1 MYEIVSSGGIVMIF
15 ILILMTL
22 AMMIV
27 GERFWSLREKD
38 VIPSELKDQVI
49 SWSKSKHLDEK
60 HIAKLEEN
68 SPLGYVMSSALKNR
82 ALPREAIVETVE
94 DAGRHAIHK
103 MEKPLNWLSVIAEVS
118 PLLGLLGTVIG
129 MIKVFAA
136 INAQGVGDAAHL
148 ASGISQALITTAAG
162 LVVAIPAMLFHRH
175 FQTKIIDQGIVI
187 EKQVM
192 ELIDSISDDKKKK
205 K

>member
-1 MYEIVSSGGIVMIF
+1 MLEIVSSGGVVMIF

-27 GERFWSLREKD
+27 GERFWSLRDKD
-38 VIPSELKDQVI
+38 VIPSDLKDQVI
-49 SWSKSKHLDEK
+49 KWSKSKHLDEK
-60 HIAKLEEN
+60 HIRKLEQN

-82 ALPREAIVETVE
+82 ELPREAIVETVE
-94 DAGRHAIHK
+94 DAGRHAVHT

-136 INAQGVGDAAHL
+136 INANGVGDAAHL

-175 FQTKIIDQGIVI
+175 FKTKIIDQSIII

-192 ELIDSISDDKKKK
+192 DLIDSISAAKK
-205 K
+205 

>member
-1 MYEIVSSGGIVMIF
+1 MLEIVSSGGLVMIF
-15 ILILMTL
+15 ILILLTL

-27 GERFWSLREKD
+27 GERFWSLRDKD
-38 VIPSELKDQVI
+38 VIPSDLKDQVI
-49 SWSKSKHLDEK
+49 KWSKSKHLDTG
-60 HIAKLEEN
+60 HIEKLEQN
-68 SPLGYVMSSALKNR
+68 SPLGYVMASALRNR
-82 ALPREAIVETVE
+82 DLPRESIVETVE
-94 DAGRHAIHK
+94 DAGRHAVHK

-136 INAQGVGDAAHL
+136 INANGVGDAAHL
-148 ASGISQALITTAAG
+148 ASGISQALVTTAAG

-175 FQTKIIDQGIVI
+175 FKTKIIDQSIVI

-192 ELIDSISDDKKKK
+192 DLIDAISLTKK
-205 K
+205 

>member
-1 MYEIVSSGGIVMIF
+1 MLEIVSSGGIVMIF

-27 GERFWSLREKD
+27 GERFWSLRDKD
-38 VIPSELKDQVI
+38 VIPADLKDQVI
-49 SWSKSKHLDEK
+49 KWSKSKHLDAK
-60 HIAKLEEN
+60 HISQLEEN
-68 SPLGYVMSSALKNR
+68 SPLGYVMSSALRNR
-82 ALPREAIVETVE
+82 ELPREAIVETVE
-94 DAGRHAIHK
+94 DAGRHAVHK

-136 INAQGVGDAAHL
+136 INAHGVGDAAHL
-148 ASGISQALITTAAG
+148 ATGISQALITTAAG

-175 FQTKIIDQGIVI
+175 FKTKITDQTIVI
-187 EKQVM
+187 EQQVM
-192 ELIDSISDDKKKK
+192 DLIDSIDGSKK
-205 K
+205 

>member
-1 MYEIVSSGGIVMIF
+1 MLEIVSSGGLVMVF
-15 ILILMTL
+15 ILILMVL

-27 GERFWSLREKD
+27 GERFWSLRDKD
-38 VIPSELKDQVI
+38 VIPTDLKAQVVK
-49 SWSKSKHLDEK
+49 WSKSKHLDTK
-60 HIAKLEEN
+60 HLQKLEQN
-68 SPLGYVMSSALKNR
+68 SPLGYVMSSALRNR
-82 ALPREAIVETVE
+82 ELPRDAIVETVE

-136 INAQGVGDAAHL
+136 INANGVGDAAHL

-175 FQTKIIDQGIVI
+175 FKTKIIDQSIVI

-192 ELIDSISDDKKKK
+192 DLIDVIGENKK
-205 K
+205 

>member
-1 MYEIVSSGGIVMIF
+1 MLEIVSSGGIVMIF
-15 ILILMTL
+15 ILVLMTL

-27 GERFWSLREKD
+27 GERFWSLRDKE

-49 SWSKSKHLDEK
+49 KWSKSRHLDAK

-68 SPLGYVMSSALKNR
+68 SPLGYVMSSALKSR
-82 ALPREAIVETVE
+82 DLPRAAIVETVE
-94 DAGRHAIHK
+94 DAGRHAVHK
-103 MEKPLNWLSVIAEVS
+103 MEKPLNWLSVIAEVA

-136 INAQGVGDAAHL
+136 INVNGVGDAAHL

-175 FQTKIIDQGIVI
+175 FKTKIIDQTIII

-192 ELIDSISDDKKKK
+192 DLIDSIHENKK
-205 K
+205 

>member
-1 MYEIVSSGGIVMIF
+1 
-15 ILILMTL
+15 MTL
-22 AMMIV
+22 AMMII
-27 GERFWSLREKD
+27 GERFWSLRDKE
-38 VIPSELKDQVI
+38 VIPADLKTQVI
-49 SWSKSKHLDEK
+49 KWSKSKHLDAK

-68 SPLGYVMSSALKNR
+68 SALGYVMSSALKSRN
-82 ALPREAIVETVE
+82 LPRDAIVEIVE
-94 DAGRHAIHK
+94 DAGRHAVHK

-136 INAQGVGDAAHL
+136 INANGVGDAAHL

-175 FQTKIIDQGIVI
+175 FKTKIIDQTIVI
-187 EKQVM
+187 EKQVLD
-192 ELIDSISDDKKKK
+192 LIDSIHNDKK
-205 K
+205 

>member
-1 MYEIVSSGGIVMIF
+1 MLEIVSSGGVVMIF

-27 GERFWSLREKD
+27 GERFWSLRDKD
-38 VIPSELKDQVI
+38 VIPSDLKDQVI
-49 SWSKSKHLDEK
+49 KWSKSKHLDEK
-60 HIAKLEEN
+60 HIRKLEQN

-82 ALPREAIVETVE
+82 ELPREAIVETVE
-94 DAGRHAIHK
+94 DAGRHAIHT

-136 INAQGVGDAAHL
+136 INANGVGDAAHL

-175 FQTKIIDQGIVI
+175 FKTKIIDQSIII

-192 ELIDSISDDKKKK
+192 DLIDSISAAKK
-205 K
+205 

>member
-1 MYEIVSSGGIVMIF
+1 MLEIVTSGGIVMIF
-15 ILILMTL
+15 ILILMAL

-27 GERFWSLREKD
+27 GERFWSLRNKE
-38 VIPSELKDQVI
+38 VIPIELKGQVI
-49 SWSKSKHLDEK
+49 KWSKSKHLDSK

-82 ALPREAIVETVE
+82 GLPREAIVETVE

-136 INAQGVGDAAHL
+136 INANGVGDAAHL

-162 LVVAIPAMLFHRH
+162 LVVAIPAVMSHRH
-175 FQTKIIDQGIVI
+175 FKTKIIDQSIVI

-192 ELIDSISDDKKKK
+192 DLIDSISANKK
-205 K
+205 

>member
-1 MYEIVSSGGIVMIF
+1 MLEIVSSGGLVMIF
-15 ILILMTL
+15 ILVLMTL
-22 AMMIV
+22 AMTIV
-27 GERFWSLREKD
+27 GERFWSLRNKEI
-38 VIPSELKDQVI
+38 IPVELKDQVI
-49 SWSKSKHLDEK
+49 AWSKSKHLDSK
-60 HIAKLEEN
+60 HIEKLEEN
-68 SPLGYVMSSALKNR
+68 SPLGYVMSAALKNR
-82 ALPREAIVETVE
+82 DLPRDSIVETVE
-94 DAGRHAIHK
+94 DAGRHAVHS

-136 INAQGVGDAAHL
+136 INANGVGDAAHL

-175 FQTKIIDQGIVI
+175 FKTKIVDQSIVI

-192 ELIDSISDDKKKK
+192 DLIDSIQSNKK
-205 K
+205 

>member
-1 MYEIVSSGGIVMIF
+1 MLEIVSSGGLVMIF

-27 GERFWSLREKD
+27 GERFWSLRDKD
-38 VIPSELKDQVI
+38 VIPGELKDQVI
-49 SWSKSKHLDEK
+49 KWSKSKHLDAK
-60 HIAKLEEN
+60 HIEKLEEN

-82 ALPREAIVETVE
+82 DLPREAIVETVE

-136 INAQGVGDAAHL
+136 INANGVGDAAHL

-175 FQTKIIDQGIVI
+175 FKTKIIDQSIII

-192 ELIDSISDDKKKK
+192 DLIDAIHTNKK
-205 K
+205 

>member
-1 MYEIVSSGGIVMIF
+1 MLEIVSSGGLVMIF
-15 ILILMTL
+15 ILILMVL

-27 GERFWSLREKD
+27 GERFWSLRDKD
-38 VIPSELKDQVI
+38 VIPGDLKAQVI
-49 SWSKSKHLDEK
+49 KWSKSKHLDTNHLE
-60 HIAKLEEN
+60 KLEQN
-68 SPLGYVMSSALKNR
+68 SPLGYVMSSALRNR
-82 ALPREAIVETVE
+82 ELPRDAIVETVE

-136 INAQGVGDAAHL
+136 INANGVGDAAHL

-162 LVVAIPAMLFHRH
+162 LVVAIPAVLFHRH
-175 FQTKIIDQGIVI
+175 FKTKIIDQSIVI

-192 ELIDSISDDKKKK
+192 DLIDVIGENKK
-205 K
+205 

>member
-1 MYEIVSSGGIVMIF
+1 MLEIVTSGGVVMIF
-15 ILILMTL
+15 ILILMAL

-27 GERFWSLREKD
+27 GERFWSLRSKEI
-38 VIPSELKDQVI
+38 IPADLKNQVI
-49 SWSKSKHLDEK
+49 DWSKSKHLDEN
-60 HIAKLEEN
+60 HITKLEET
-68 SPLGYVMSSALKNR
+68 SPLGYVMASALRNR
-82 ALPREAIVETVE
+82 HLNRESIVEVVE
-94 DAGRHAIHK
+94 DAGRHVVHK

-136 INAQGVGDAAHL
+136 INANGVGDAAHL

-175 FQTKIIDQGIVI
+175 FKTKIGDQTIII
-187 EKQVM
+187 ETQVM
-192 ELIDSISDDKKKK
+192 ELIDSISSAKKK
-205 K
+205 

>member
-1 MYEIVSSGGIVMIF
+1 MLEIVSSGGLVMVF

-27 GERFWSLREKD
+27 GERFWSLRDKEI
-38 VIPSELKDQVI
+38 IPSDLKEQVI
-49 SWSKSKHLDEK
+49 KWSKSKHLDTK
-60 HIAKLEEN
+60 HIEKLEAN

-82 ALPREAIVETVE
+82 NLPREAIVETVE
-94 DAGRHAIHK
+94 DAGRHAVHK

-136 INAQGVGDAAHL
+136 INAHGVGDAAHL

-175 FQTKIIDQGIVI
+175 FKTKIIDQAIII

-192 ELIDSISDDKKKK
+192 DLIDSIGNNKK
-205 K
+205 

>member
-1 MYEIVSSGGIVMIF
+1 MLEIVTSGGVVMIF
-15 ILILMTL
+15 ILILMAL

-27 GERFWSLREKD
+27 GERFWSLRNKEI
-38 VIPSELKDQVI
+38 IPADLKNQVI
-49 SWSKSKHLDEK
+49 DWSKSKHLDEN
-60 HIAKLEEN
+60 HITKLEET
-68 SPLGYVMSSALKNR
+68 SPLGYVMASALRNR
-82 ALPREAIVETVE
+82 HLNRESIVEVVE
-94 DAGRHAIHK
+94 DAGRHVVHK

-136 INAQGVGDAAHL
+136 INANGVGDAAHL

-175 FQTKIIDQGIVI
+175 FKTKIGDQTIII
-187 EKQVM
+187 ETQVM
-192 ELIDSISDDKKKK
+192 ELIDSISSAKMK
-205 K
+205 

>member
-1 MYEIVSSGGIVMIF
+1 MLEIVSSGGLVMVF
-15 ILILMTL
+15 ILILMVL

-27 GERFWSLREKD
+27 GERFWSLRDKD
-38 VIPSELKDQVI
+38 VIPGDLKTQVI
-49 SWSKSKHLDEK
+49 KWSKSKHLDSK
-60 HIAKLEEN
+60 HLQKLEQN
-68 SPLGYVMSSALKNR
+68 SPLGYVMSAALKNR
-82 ALPREAIVETVE
+82 ELPREQIVETVE

-103 MEKPLNWLSVIAEVS
+103 MEKPLNWLSVIAEVA

-136 INAQGVGDAAHL
+136 INANGVGDAAHL

-175 FQTKIIDQGIVI
+175 FKTKIIDQSIVI

-192 ELIDSISDDKKKK
+192 DLIDVIGENKK
-205 K
+205 

>member
-1 MYEIVSSGGIVMIF
+1 MLEIVSSGGLVMIF
-15 ILILMTL
+15 ILILMVL

-27 GERFWSLREKD
+27 GERFWSLRDKD
-38 VIPSELKDQVI
+38 VIPGDLKSQVI
-49 SWSKSKHLDEK
+49 KWSKSKHLDAK
-60 HIAKLEEN
+60 HLQKLEQN
-68 SPLGYVMSSALKNR
+68 SPLGYVMSAALKNR
-82 ALPREAIVETVE
+82 ELPREQIVETVE

-103 MEKPLNWLSVIAEVS
+103 MEKPLNWLSVIAEVA

-136 INAQGVGDAAHL
+136 INANGVGDAAHL

-175 FQTKIIDQGIVI
+175 FKTKIIDQSIVI

-192 ELIDSISDDKKKK
+192 DLIDVIGENKK
-205 K
+205 

>member
-1 MYEIVSSGGIVMIF
+1 MLEIVTSGGIVMIF
-15 ILILMTL
+15 ILVLMAL

-27 GERFWSLREKD
+27 GERFWSLRNKE
-38 VIPSELKDQVI
+38 VIPTELKDQVI
-49 SWSKSKHLDEK
+49 KWSKSKHLDSK

-68 SPLGYVMSSALKNR
+68 SPLGYVMSYALKNR
-82 ALPREAIVETVE
+82 ELPREAIVEVVE

-136 INAQGVGDAAHL
+136 INANGVGDAAHL
-148 ASGISQALITTAAG
+148 AAGISQALITTAAG

-175 FQTKIIDQGIVI
+175 FKTKIIDQSIVI

-192 ELIDSISDDKKKK
+192 DLIDSISANKK
-205 K
+205 

>member
-1 MYEIVSSGGIVMIF
+1 MLEIVSSGGLVMIF
-15 ILILMTL
+15 ILVLMTL

-27 GERFWSLREKD
+27 GERFWSLRNKD
-38 VIPSELKDQVI
+38 VIPSDLKDQVI
-49 SWSKSKHLDEK
+49 KWSKSKHLDES

-82 ALPREAIVETVE
+82 DLPREAIVETVE
-94 DAGRHAIHK
+94 DAGRHALHK

-136 INAQGVGDAAHL
+136 INANGVGDAAHL

-175 FQTKIIDQGIVI
+175 FKTKIIDQSIVI

-192 ELIDSISDDKKKK
+192 DLIDSISQSKK
-205 K
+205 

>member
-1 MYEIVSSGGIVMIF
+1 MLEIVTSGGVVMIF
-15 ILILMTL
+15 ILILMAL

-27 GERFWSLREKD
+27 GERFWSLRNKEI
-38 VIPSELKDQVI
+38 IPADLKNQVI
-49 SWSKSKHLDEK
+49 DWSKSKHLDEN
-60 HIAKLEEN
+60 HITKLEET
-68 SPLGYVMSSALKNR
+68 SPLGYVMASALRNR
-82 ALPREAIVETVE
+82 HLNRESIVEVVE
-94 DAGRHAIHK
+94 DAGRHVVHK

-136 INAQGVGDAAHL
+136 INANGVGDAAHL

-175 FQTKIIDQGIVI
+175 FKTKIGDQTIII
-187 EKQVM
+187 ETQVM
-192 ELIDSISDDKKKK
+192 ELIDSISSAKKK
-205 K
+205 

>member
-1 MYEIVSSGGIVMIF
+1 MLEIVTSGGVVMIF

-27 GERFWSLREKD
+27 GERFWSLRNKEI
-38 VIPSELKDQVI
+38 IPPELKQQVI
-49 SWSKSKHLDEK
+49 DWSKSKHLDEN
-60 HIAKLEEN
+60 HIHKLEQT
-68 SPLGYVMSSALKNR
+68 SPLGYVMGAALKNR
-82 ALPREAIVETVE
+82 HLNREAIVEVVE
-94 DAGRHAIHK
+94 DAGRHAVHK

-136 INAQGVGDAAHL
+136 INANGVGDAAHL

-175 FQTKIIDQGIVI
+175 FKTKIGDQTVVI
-187 EKQVM
+187 ETQVM
-192 ELIDSISDDKKKK
+192 ELIDAISSKKK
-205 K
+205 

>member
-1 MYEIVSSGGIVMIF
+1 MLEIVSSGGLVMIF
-15 ILILMTL
+15 ILILMVL

-27 GERFWSLREKD
+27 GERFWSLRDKD
-38 VIPSELKDQVI
+38 VIPGDLKAQVI
-49 SWSKSKHLDEK
+49 KWSKSKHLDSK
-60 HIAKLEEN
+60 HLQKLEQN
-68 SPLGYVMSSALKNR
+68 SPLGYVMSAALKNR
-82 ALPREAIVETVE
+82 ELPRDEIVETVE
-94 DAGRHAIHK
+94 DAGRHAVHN

-136 INAQGVGDAAHL
+136 INANGVGDAAHL

-175 FQTKIIDQGIVI
+175 FKTKIIDQSIVI

-192 ELIDSISDDKKKK
+192 DLIDVIGENKK
-205 K
+205 